1 MSAAALLQTPQK
13 SSLPFDSRS
22 LRPRRTPWA
31 VRPGFP
37 GRPLLLD
44 RVVVMLKSS
53 RPYNLTCR
61 GCAKFYRKL
70 T

>member
-1 MSAAALLQTPQK
+1 MSGYTLK
-13 SSLPFDSRS
+13 
-22 LRPRRTPWA
+22 
-31 VRPGFP
+31 
-37 GRPLLLD
+37 LLD

>member
-1 MSAAALLQTPQK
+1 MEDPGTHQEEHQTGFDTAPEKKEFLVAL
-13 SSLPFDSRS
+13 
-22 LRPRRTPWA
+22 
-31 VRPGFP
+31 
-37 GRPLLLD
+37 PLCLGLFLFGPLLD

-53 RPYNLTCR
+53 RPYNLTYR